1 MIHSNKKCA
10 VLICMTLLLLCS
22 LFLTSC
28 QKEAEVAVNPLLYK
42 VSDDDSSVYI
52 LGSVHLGRMNIYPL
66 PAEIMSIYEKCGAV
80 MFEVDMN
87 TLPEQTDDLSR
98 EETDS
103 LVGAETIERAIAAI
117 KEEYPA
123 MERRAQKLY
132 PSINTENIAQA
143 GYHTLQGLLSLAAS
157 TKSQLID
164 ECGIDQAFVSYAL
177 RDKKTMI
184 GAESWKEQYD
194 LTNNLPPEAYQA
206 ILNEYADVEEMA
218 KKLNDEFDLWC
229 KGDAAAIEQIEVSPL
244 RQASKDSWQY
254 VQYKNLLVRNE
265 HMTDKVIQQ
274 LEKDESTF
282 ALLGAAH
289 IVGENGVIHSLQ
301 ELGYTVDLISLQ

>member
-1 MIHSNKKCA
+1 MIHNNKKCA
-10 VLICMTLLLLCS
+10 VLICMALLLLCS

-28 QKEAEVAVNPLLYK
+28 QKEAEVAVNPLFYK

-52 LGSVHLGRMNIYPL
+52 LGSIHLGRTNIYPL
-66 PAEIMSIYEKCGAV
+66 PAEIMNIYEKCGAV

-87 TLPEQTDDLSR
+87 TLPDQTNDFSR

-103 LVGAETIERAIAAI
+103 LVGAETVERAIAAI

-254 VQYKNLLVRNE
+254 VQYENLLARNQ
-265 HMTDKVIQQ
+265 HMVDKVIQQ

-289 IVGENGVIHSLQ
+289 IVGEKGVIHSLQ